1 MRKLPLDFG
10 IFWKTILVV
19 TILVVATWWLVIR
32 FGYYEAMTP
41 ADYVGTAI
49 STILFSYLVH
59 LWILP
64 ADILRGG
71 HDEPGEEPENDQ
83 A

>member
-10 IFWKTILVV
+10 IFWKTL
-19 TILVVATWWLVIR
+19 LVIVVLVITAWWVAIR
-32 FGYYEAMTP
+32 FEFYDAMTP
-41 ADYVGTAI
+41 ADYVGTTI

-64 ADILRGG
+64 ADVLRG
-71 HDEPGEEPENDQ
+71 DQ
-83 A
+83 ADHEDEAGHKQA